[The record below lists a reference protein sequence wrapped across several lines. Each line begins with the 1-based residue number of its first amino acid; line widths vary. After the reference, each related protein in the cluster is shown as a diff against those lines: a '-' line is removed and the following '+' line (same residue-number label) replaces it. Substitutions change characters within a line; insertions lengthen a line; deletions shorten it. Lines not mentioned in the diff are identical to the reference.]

1 MKPSK
6 ELIRQIDFAK
16 AYKTIKDNQR
26 KHKLNRL
33 KSQGQLVN
41 TKIVRFF
48 NILINVNTRRLQM
61 I

>member
-33 KSQGQLVN
+33 KSQGQLTN
-41 TKIVRFF
+41 TKIVRFL
-48 NILINVNTRRLQM
+48 NILINIDTRRLQM

>member
-33 KSQGQLVN
+33 KSQGQLAN
-41 TKIVRFF
+41 TKIVRF
-48 NILINVNTRRLQM
+48 
-61 I
+61 